1 MWKCESSDS
10 SKFDVG
16 HGSLEGIEKLIQRW
30 ISSQRM
36 NIMLKR
42 NKKGVE
48 QVTRYVMIQRL

>member
-48 QVTRYVMIQRL
+48 QVTRYVMIQ